1 MCRRFKIGDL
11 VTAKQTYTGVTVSG
25 EFCGYELEDK
35 ERPDLVVGT
44 VIDRAG
50 NQLYRVDLDSI
61 QISETSSEK
70 LMRTLKEFLWNV
82 ANGTVRSMPSAEQ
95 CQSWLSN
102 LDEQQGG
109 MVCLYKPAP
118 GTIINKAA
126 IEAVRMAEERGSVVL
141 LFNGV
146 AYYVESGVTQDGVL
160 DKFYA
165 RKCPAFS
172 DEQIKSLKQARDY
185 YMGGKIKFVGK
196 HLSEIYEKLS
206 RWQNYDEKADK

>member
-61 QISETSSEK
+61 QIAETSSEK
-70 LMRTLKEFLWNV
+70 LTRTLKEFLWNV
-82 ANGTVRSMPSAEQ
+82 ANETVRSMPSAEQ

-102 LDEQQGG
+102 LYELQEG
-109 MVCLYKPAP
+109 
-118 GTIINKAA
+118 
-126 IEAVRMAEERGSVVL
+126 
-141 LFNGV
+141 
-146 AYYVESGVTQDGVL
+146 
-160 DKFYA
+160 A
-165 RKCPAFS
+165 RKLPAFS

-185 YMGGKIKFVGK
+185 YLTGKVKLVGG
-196 HLSEIYEKLS
+196 HLSEIYERLC
-206 RWQNYDEKADK
+206 RWQNYDEKADQ